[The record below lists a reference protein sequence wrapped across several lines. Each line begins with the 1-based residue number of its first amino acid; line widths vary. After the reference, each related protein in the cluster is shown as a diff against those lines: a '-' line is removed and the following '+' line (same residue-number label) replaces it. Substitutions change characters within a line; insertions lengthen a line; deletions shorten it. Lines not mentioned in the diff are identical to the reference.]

1 MDYGTGPGN
10 LLTSTYPEN
19 DHTWFASSKD
29 HFKNSAA
36 TITAYA
42 IGLKVSLS

>member
-10 LLTSTYPEN
+10 LLTKSYPEN
-19 DHTWFASSKD
+19 DHTWSASSKD
-29 HFKNSAA
+29 HKELSPA

-42 IGLKVSLS
+42 IGLKVT